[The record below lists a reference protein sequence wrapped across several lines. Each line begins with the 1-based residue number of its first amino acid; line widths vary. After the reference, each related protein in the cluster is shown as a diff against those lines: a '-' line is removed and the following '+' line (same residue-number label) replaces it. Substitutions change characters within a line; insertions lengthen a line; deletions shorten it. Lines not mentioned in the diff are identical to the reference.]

1 MTSLRVRPF
10 HSRAAPLVRVPVT
23 DGKPG
28 VRAQNEIETWTQ
40 ALKAYDEDDHA
51 KALDLFGV
59 RVCAEPRVPSS
70 RVPENGPDPVAD

>member
-10 HSRAAPLVRVPVT
+10 HSRATPLVRVALT

-28 VRAQNEIETWTQ
+28 VRGQNEIETWTQ
-40 ALKAYDEDDHA
+40 ALKAYDEDDYA

-59 RVCAEPRVPSS
+59 RVPNHGAFQSS
-70 RVPENGPDPVAD
+70 RERSRPCR